1 MTVTR
6 LAIVGA
12 GAIAG
17 AYADVVGGIDDLEVV
32 AVADIRHRAA
42 AELATRM
49 GCLARQRPGDL
60 LELDPDAV
68 VLCTPPNTH
77 PALALLFLE
86 RGVAV
91 LSEKP
96 LAIGRH
102 AASAMADAA
111 ERAGVPLTMA
121 TKFRFCDDVRLARA
135 LLDDGEI
142 GGLRLVENAFTADT
156 DMTTRW
162 NSDPAVSGGGVII
175 DNGTH
180 SVDLVHF
187 LAGPVAE
194 VFAVEHR
201 RPEGMAVED
210 AATLHL
216 RTEDGTDATVDLSWS
231 LDKSL
236 PVFLRLYGTKGEV
249 RVGWRGSAW
258 RRNGEDWRTLG
269 PGYAKVPAMRGAL
282 AQFCRALRGE
292 EALETT
298 AAHGVVA
305 AQVVD
310 ACYES
315 MRTGGWVKVADLDP

>member
-1 MTVTR
+1 MTATR
-6 LAIVGA
+6 LAMVGA
-12 GAIAG
+12 GAIAA
-17 AYADVVGGIDDLEVV
+17 AYTDVVGGIDDLEVV
-32 AVADIRHRAA
+32 AVADIRHGAA
-42 AELATRM
+42 AELAARM
-49 GCLARQRPGDL
+49 GCPARQRPEDL
-60 LELDPDAV
+60 FELDPDAV

-77 PALALLFLE
+77 PALAEQFLE

-111 ERAGVPLTMA
+111 ERAGVLLTMA

-135 LLDDGEI
+135 LLDDGQI
-142 GGLRLVENAFTADT
+142 GGLRLVENAFTTDI

-194 VFAVEHR
+194 VLAVEHR
-201 RPEGMAVED
+201 RPAEMAVED

-249 RVGWRGSAW
+249 RVGWRGSDW
-258 RRNGEDWRTLG
+258 RTNGEDWRTLG

-292 EALETT
+292 EALETS
-298 AAHGVVA
+298 AADGVA
-305 AQVVD
+305 AARVVD

-315 MRTGGWVKVADLDP
+315 TRTGGWVKVADLDP